1 MKRYVIIG
9 LGNFGFYLAKNLY
22 EEGHEVLA
30 IDQNRERVARVQDLV
45 GEVMIMDAAHK
56 DSLKGLG
63 LREAE
68 AVVVSMG
75 DAISNSILT
84 TMYLKE
90 LGAQKVVVKCVD
102 EDHGKILEKLGADE
116 IIFPEKDMAQKVAKG
131 LSKGNILDFIP
142 LSEDYSIVEAASPRD
157 FIGKSLKDLKLKNNY
172 NVYVIAVNQLIPSAF
187 ILAPPG
193 EFVIKDSDI
202 LILLGR
208 EKDIE
213 KIKELSR

>member
-1 MKRYVIIG
+1 MKRYIIIG

-22 EEGHEVLA
+22 EEGHDVLA
-30 IDQNRERVARVQDLV
+30 IDQNRDRVARVQDLV
-45 GEVMIMDAAHK
+45 GEVMIIDAAHK

-63 LREAE
+63 IREAE

-75 DAISNSILT
+75 DDISNSVLT

-90 LGAQKVVVKCVD
+90 LGAKKVVVKCVD

-116 IIFPEKDMAQKVAKG
+116 VIFPEKDMAQKVAKG

-142 LSEDYSIVEAASPRD
+142 LSEDYSIVEAAPPKD
-157 FIGKSLKDLKLKNNY
+157 FLGKSLKDLKLKTIY
-172 NVYVIAVNQLIPSAF
+172 DVYIIAVNQLIPAVF

-202 LILLGR
+202 LVLLGR
-208 EKDIE
+208 EKDIA
-213 KIKELSR
+213 KIKELGK